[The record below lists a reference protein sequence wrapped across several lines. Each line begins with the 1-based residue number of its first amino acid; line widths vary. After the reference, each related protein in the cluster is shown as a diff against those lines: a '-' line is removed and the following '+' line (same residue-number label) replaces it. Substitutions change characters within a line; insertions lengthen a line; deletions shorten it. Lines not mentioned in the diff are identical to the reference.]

1 MKYRKP
7 VSVVLIAAF
16 AMMTTNCVTTR
27 SVASARLKPAEK
39 DYRIVR
45 IVKKTGERIDVDRSN
60 PAYIAGDGIH
70 IGGRLKVP
78 AAGTTV
84 MKRGGGY
91 AITPLNG
98 LSYDTDAF
106 ESSGRYYVFKTKA
119 DIVIPISEVS
129 EVAVIKKNT
138 GMTIL
143 AVVGGI
149 AVAGG
154 VLLAIS
160 FSSWKNSNWLHW
172 D

>member
-1 MKYRKP
+1 MRYRRP
-7 VSVVLIAAF
+7 VSVILIAAF
-16 AMMTTNCVTTR
+16 AMMTTRCVTTR

-45 IVKKTGERIDVDRSN
+45 ILKKTGERIDVDRSN

-78 AAGTTV
+78 AAGTTIL
-84 MKRGGGY
+84 KRGGGY
-91 AITPLNG
+91 ALTPLNG
-98 LSYDTDAF
+98 LTYETDAF
-106 ESSGRYYVFKTKA
+106 ESSGEYYVFKTKA

-129 EVAVIKKNT
+129 AVVILKKNT
-138 GMTIL
+138 GMTIV

-154 VLLAIS
+154 VLLAIA
-160 FSSWKNSNWLHW
+160 FSSWKNNWLHW